1 MKMGKF
7 AELLLEWCQKN
18 GRSYAWR
25 RKNDPY
31 EILIAEIMLQRTKA
45 DQVEPV
51 YLSFIREFPTPK
63 ELNDAPREEVETHFA
78 KLGLMWRAVLVKS
91 LAAELVT
98 RFDGRVPSNREQLLS
113 LSSVGEYIADAVLS
127 FAYGRDVAV
136 VDANVC
142 RILGRVFG
150 LEARGEARRDPRFR
164 EIAQNTLPEG
174 KAKEFNW
181 AMIDLGALVC
191 TPRNPSCGICPIL
204 PICDYGQEHHA
215 RKPQA

>member
-1 MKMGKF
+1 MKMEKF
-7 AELLLEWCQKN
+7 VELLLEWYQKN

-45 DQVEPV
+45 AQVEPV
-51 YLSFIREFPTPK
+51 YLSFIRDFPTPK
-63 ELNDAPREEVETHFA
+63 ELNDAPRKEVETHFA

-150 LEARGEARRDPRFR
+150 LEARGEARRDPKFR
-164 EIAQNTLPEG
+164 EIAQNTLPQG

-191 TPRNPSCGICPIL
+191 TPRKPSCGLCLML
-204 PICDYGQEHHA
+204 PICDYGQEHRV
-215 RKPQA
+215 RKP